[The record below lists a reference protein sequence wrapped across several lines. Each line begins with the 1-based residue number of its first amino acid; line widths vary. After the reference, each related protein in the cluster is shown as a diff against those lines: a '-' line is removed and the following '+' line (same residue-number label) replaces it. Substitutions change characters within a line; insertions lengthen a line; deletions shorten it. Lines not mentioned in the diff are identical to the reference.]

1 MQTIFESPLFSIVL
15 CIIAFEIGIWINKK
29 TKIAALNPLLIAIA
43 LVIVILKVLQIPLK
57 DFNKGGEI
65 INLFL
70 APATVVLAIPMYTYF
85 ETLKENWLPILVGT
99 CTGALTSMASVV
111 GFCKIFGL
119 DDVMLASLIPKSV
132 TTPIAMEVSKQGG
145 GIVAITVAVVIVTG
159 IIGAVI
165 APALI
170 KIFKLKDSVSIGLAI
185 GACSHAVGTS
195 KAIEL
200 GEIEGAMSGLAIGLT
215 GIFTVIFSLLI

>member
-1 MQTIFESPLFSIVL
+1 MQAIFESPLFSIVL
-15 CIIAFEIGIWINKK
+15 CIVAFEIGIWINKK
-29 TKIAALNPLLIAIA
+29 TKVAALNPLLIAIA
-43 LVIVILKVLQIPLK
+43 LIIVVLKLVNIPLEAF
-57 DFNKGGEI
+57 DKGGQI

-85 ETLKENWLPILVGT
+85 QTLKENWLPIVVGT
-99 CTGALTSMASVV
+99 VVGALSSMISVIV
-111 GFCKIFGL
+111 LCKVFGL

-145 GIVAITVAVVIVTG
+145 GIIAVTVAAVVITG

-165 APALI
+165 APSLI
-170 KIFKLKDSVSIGLAI
+170 KIFRLKDSVSIGLAI

-195 KAIEL
+195 KAIQL

-215 GIFTVIFSLLI
+215 GIFTVVFSLLI